1 LSGEDRE
8 QEGAG
13 RRRWLAALVAA
24 LVVGGIVADAVYR
37 AGPNQRTD
45 LPVYLAG
52 SARILSGQ
60 DPLYARNSRGWPYVY
75 PPTLA
80 VLVAPLRPL
89 PIRLSAGLWCLFSL
103 GVMGLGLRRWATR
116 ELTPLAEPE
125 EERPPPDLRRLR
137 WELWLPLALVA
148 LPSLSALLRG
158 QVGPILLGLGLWA
171 WCDLRAGRDLRAGF
185 LLALCA
191 AIKLTPL
198 LVIVG
203 LGFARRWKAL
213 AGASLGLVVCLVL
226 VPLPFLGVSGTG
238 GALQNFGQRMILRPL
253 RDPGGH
259 NMTSNLTHVPQNQAL
274 TSLAG
279 RHLEGAP
286 KWIAFALLGLLVI
299 AALARSAWRMDLS
312 SYGLLWG
319 VPLLVAPVAWHH
331 HHVVAFFALALL
343 AARRARRTLALFA
356 VLTILHFAFKGLRPY
371 GLLALGTLIALALS
385 AFPETPAGASADEAP
400 VAEADEPVA
409 T

>member
-1 LSGEDRE
+1 V
-8 QEGAG
+8 
-13 RRRWLAALVAA
+13 WLAAA
-24 LVVGGIVADAVYR
+24 LVIGGVVADAVYR
-37 AGPNQRTD
+37 AGPKQRTD

-52 SARILSGQ
+52 SERVLAGA
-60 DPLYARNSRGWPYVY
+60 DPLYARSSRGWPYVY

-89 PIRLSAGLWCLFSL
+89 PIRISAGLWCLFSL
-103 GVMGLGLRRWATR
+103 GVLAVGLRRWAR
-116 ELTPLAEPE
+116 QELVAGAAEGGAESDQP
-125 EERPPPDLRRLR
+125 RGPPDPSRVR
-137 WELWLPLALVA
+137 WELWLPLALIA
-148 LPSLSALLRG
+148 LPLLSGLLRG
-158 QVGPILLGLGLWA
+158 QVGAILLGLGLLA
-171 WCDLRAGRDLRAGF
+171 WCDLRAERDLRAGL

-203 LGFARRWKAL
+203 LCLARRWRAL
-213 AGASLGLVVCLVL
+213 GGALVGLLLFLVV
-226 VPLPFLGVSGTG
+226 VPLPFLGVSGTAQ
-238 GALQNFGQRMILRPL
+238 ALGNFGQRMILRPL

-286 KWIAFALLGLLVI
+286 KLAAFAVLGLLVLL
-299 AALARSAWRMDLS
+299 ALARAAYRLDLS

-331 HHVVAFFALALL
+331 HHVVAFFSLALL
-343 AARRARRTLALFA
+343 AARRARRILALFA
-356 VLTILHFAFKGLRPY
+356 LLAVLHFAVKGLRPY
-371 GLLALGTLIALALS
+371 GLLAAGTLVALALS
-385 AFPETPAGASADEAP
+385 AFPLAEKSGGDESRGEEPAPEEAGA
-400 VAEADEPVA
+400 
-409 T
+409 TG